1 MKMKN
6 LYKFEDFINEA
17 NDTDITKLSDD
28 MLKEIVKVFN
38 GVKHKLPSNDLAL
51 LAKLTVEIK
60 KRGLKESVTE
70 STVNEGV
77 ASLDSYYKNAEK
89 SVRDSA
95 KKIDAIL
102 NKEIKSDA
110 TKKELLDLI
119 TDMVEEYA
127 VEYADN
133 RDQERY

>member
-1 MKMKN
+1 MKN
-6 LYKFEDFINEA
+6 LNTYEEF
-17 NDTDITKLSDD
+17 L
-28 MLKEIVKVFN
+28 
-38 GVKHKLPSNDLAL
+38 
-51 LAKLTVEIK
+51 
-60 KRGLKESVTE
+60 
-70 STVNEGV
+70 NEGV
-77 ASLDSYYKNAEK
+77 ASLDSYYKNSEK

-133 RDQERY
+133 RDQERYKK

>member
-1 MKMKN
+1 MTKIKT
-6 LYKFEDFINEA
+6 FESFLNEA
-17 NDTDITKLSDD
+17 
-28 MLKEIVKVFN
+28 V
-38 GVKHKLPSNDLAL
+38 HK
-51 LAKLTVEIK
+51 
-60 KRGLKESVTE
+60 

-95 KKIDAIL
+95 KKIDLIL

-127 VEYADN
+127 TEYAN
-133 RDQERY
+133 ERDQERY

>member
-1 MKMKN
+1 MIN

-70 STVNEGV
+70 SSVNEGV
-77 ASLDSYYKNAEK
+77 ASLDSYYKNSEK

-102 NKEIKSDA
+102 NKEIKSDS
-110 TKKELLDLI
+110 TKKEILDLI

-127 VEYADN
+127 VEYHDN
-133 RDQERY
+133 ARPW

>member
-1 MKMKN
+1 MNQTNEDSAFGPGMMFGIPGPGPKKDTKGIPSDPKMEKGIEINNKKKKDKMK
-6 LYKFEDFINEA
+6 
-17 NDTDITKLSDD
+17 KLSSFSEF
-28 MLKEIVKVFN
+28 MNEN
-38 GVKHKLPSNDLAL
+38 SNSEL
-51 LAKLTVEIK
+51 
-60 KRGLKESVTE
+60 
-70 STVNEGV
+70 NEGV

-89 SVRDSA
+89 SVRESA

-102 NKEIKSDA
+102 NKEIKSDS

-127 VEYADN
+127 FEFADN